1 MNKKQTEELKIK
13 LIKEYDTLSDNLIT
27 NPYDLTRFVKLFT
40 GGYHQYSMRNIIL
53 AWLQCPEM
61 SLLAGYQ
68 DWQKKGRNVMKGQTG
83 LRIFAPNTY
92 KKVDDKTGDEEYG
105 ISGFRL
111 AATFDVSQTGVA
123 KTISTPD
130 GKTFNILDPL
140 DSTGLERGAE
150 EYIQNPKNLK
160 FKDFVENTIVPVN
173 VKKGLGGA
181 MGSTGG
187 ADINVVKKENE
198 AAMLNT
204 LFHEEMHIQLGHTN
218 KDNHTAKEV
227 EEVTAEAG
235 AYLISTF
242 FGIENTKS
250 AYYIGHWKGD
260 KQMLRGYGKQ
270 VIAAAEK
277 VIKMHLPKE
286 VSNNGKS

>member
-27 NPYDLTRFVKLFT
+27 NPDDLTRFVKLFT

-160 FKDFVENTIVPVN
+160 RQVHPFFIPVRNHSRLNDF
-173 VKKGLGGA
+173 L
-181 MGSTGG
+181 
-187 ADINVVKKENE
+187 
-198 AAMLNT
+198 
-204 LFHEEMHIQLGHTN
+204 
-218 KDNHTAKEV
+218 
-227 EEVTAEAG
+227 
-235 AYLISTF
+235 YLIACFHICIRFCSVSNIF
-242 FGIENTKS
+242 
-250 AYYIGHWKGD
+250 Y
-260 KQMLRGYGKQ
+260 
-270 VIAAAEK
+270 K
-277 VIKMHLPKE
+277 VI
-286 VSNNGKS
+286 